1 MSTIRNFENT
11 ICYACS
17 KLIPKFDMGKSNNF
31 YKYQK
36 FRKQFK
42 KFSYESY
49 EFRHLSNALEIV
61 FNFNLDNKYFFRPVY
76 SIPLK
81 PAIIN
86 NNLTEKDLAGI
97 IFHIGMIELISYWKA
112 ACPKVVTIKP
122 FTLNEDQKN
131 WWKTL
136 YFQGLGEFFFLNS
149 IRASSDDFMNIVS
162 ESDGVNEKKS
172 FNLDN
177 SNIIP
182 VGGGKDSTVT
192 IELLSETKEKNILL
206 ILNPRK
212 ACNDTAETAG
222 YASDQI
228 IEIKR
233 TIDPVL
239 LKMNDEGFLNGH
251 TPFSALLAFVSL
263 LAAAVAGKRNIL
275 LANESSANEST
286 VCGSTVNHQYSKSYA
301 FEKDF
306 REYVNKYISEDFN
319 YFSFLRPINELQIA
333 KLFSQYPKYHN
344 IFRSCNAGSKT
355 DTWCGECPK
364 CLFTAII
371 LSPFISSTELN
382 GIFGKNILDDKKLLF
397 YFKQLYGAEKTKP
410 FECVG
415 TIDDVNVALVMTMQK
430 NNDAIPFLLKH
441 YKESEEYKKYSKVDS
456 SVLLK
461 QYNYQHFLE
470 KYFEEIL
477 KIKLDD

>member
-11 ICYACS
+11 INNAYS
-17 KLIPKFDMGKSNNF
+17 KLIPKSVRVKSDNF

-42 KFSYESY
+42 KFSFENY
-49 EFRHLSNALEIV
+49 EFRRLADTLEIAY
-61 FNFNLDNKYFFRPVY
+61 NFNLDNIYYFRPVY
-76 SIPLK
+76 TIPLK
-81 PAIIN
+81 SAVN
-86 NNLTEKDLAGI
+86 DKLTEKELSGI
-97 IFHIGMIELISYWKA
+97 IFYIGMIELISYWKA
-112 ACPKVVTIKP
+112 ACPKIVVIKP
-122 FTLNEDQKN
+122 FALNEDQKN
-131 WWKTL
+131 WWKNI

-149 IRASSDDFMNIVS
+149 ISASEDDFMNIIAESDDVS
-162 ESDGVNEKKS
+162 EKMLFK
-172 FNLDN
+172 LDD

-192 IELLSETKEKNILL
+192 IELHSDTKEKNLL
-206 ILNPRK
+206 FILNPRK

-222 YASDQI
+222 YNVDQV

-263 LAAAVAGKRNIL
+263 LAAAVTGKRNIL
-275 LANESSANEST
+275 LSNESSANEST
-286 VCGSTVNHQYSKSYA
+286 VSGSKVNHQYSKSYE

-306 REYVNKYISEDFN
+306 REYVDKYISSDFN

-333 KLFSQYPKYHN
+333 KLFSQFPKYHHV
-344 IFRSCNAGSKT
+344 FRSCNAGSKT
-355 DTWCGECPK
+355 DSWCGECPK

-371 LSPFISSTELN
+371 LSPFISRSELTD
-382 GIFGKNILDDKKLLF
+382 IFGKNILDDPKLLF
-397 YFKQLYGAEKTKP
+397 YFKQLYGEEETKP

-415 TIDDVNVALVMTMQK
+415 TIDDVNVALVMVVK
-430 NNDAIPFLLKH
+430 KYNENIPFLLKH
-441 YKESEEYKKYSKVDS
+441 YRESEEYKKYSMVDPA
-456 SVLLK
+456 VLLK
-461 QYNYQHFLE
+461 QFNSEHFLE

-477 KIKLDD
+477 KSRFDD